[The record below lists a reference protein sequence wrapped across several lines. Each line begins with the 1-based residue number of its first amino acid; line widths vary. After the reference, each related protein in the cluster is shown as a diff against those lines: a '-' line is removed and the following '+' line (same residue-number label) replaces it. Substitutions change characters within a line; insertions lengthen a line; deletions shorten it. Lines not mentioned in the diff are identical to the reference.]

1 MRKQLVAAVLSAAVT
16 GLGLSAFSPA
26 YGQVRPAAAQPEK
39 PAGAQQVP
47 VKEVVLY
54 TSGVGYF
61 EHFGT
66 VTGDT
71 TTELH
76 FKTEQI
82 NDILKSLLLEDLDKG
97 KVAAVTYG
105 SQEPLSHALKS
116 FQVDLS
122 ASPAL
127 PQLLSQLRGA
137 VVTATLPQGQVTG
150 QVLGV
155 EKKQKPAGDKQVVDV
170 WTLNLLLAGGSIR
183 PVELEQVTEV
193 KLDDAKLQQ
202 ELIKALAAVAA
213 ARDQDRKPV
222 SIRFTGQ
229 GERRVRIGYVVEAPV
244 WKASYRL
251 VITEDAKNEVPS
263 EEGKK
268 DDTGKNTDAAK
279 KGRGD
284 AGKEDSG
291 KNADAGAGGDG
302 GKGAGEAKGT
312 GGRLQGW
319 AIVENQT
326 DSDWESVELSL
337 VSGRPISFIENL
349 YQPLYVP
356 RPLVEPQLF
365 ASLRPQTYSGG
376 MDMLKRLDEGL
387 IEEEKAAADK
397 DRDGAGFGG
406 RQMLSRRAG
415 AAPSAAAAG
424 AMQKQE
430 MQQAQQLRAPI
441 DPTASISAMASGA
454 KVGELFQYTVPDV
467 RLPRQKSAMIPIL
480 TDPVAAARLSIYNQ
494 GVLATNPLLGVRLT
508 NTTGKLLPGGPITVL
523 DAGAYSGDA
532 QIEDLPASQNRLL
545 SFGIDQQVL
554 VHANDHTENSSL
566 VTGKIVKGVLELT
579 NKQTASQDYV
589 AQSKA
594 KTAKTLLIEHPKR
607 QGWTLTQPAKPLET
621 TDTLYRFEELLP
633 GGATAKMT
641 VKEELVSSQGI
652 AILPMDIGQVEAY
665 LRAGEIP
672 QPVKD
677 ALSAAAKLKYAVVD
691 TERQMQERQ
700 QKVNEITQ
708 EQARIRENMKTVA
721 QSSDYYQRLLK
732 KLDEQ
737 ESQIEKLQT
746 ELKDL
751 QKKRDQQRKELEDS
765 LTNLNVG

>member
-1 MRKQLVAAVLSAAVT
+1 MRKQLVAAILSAAVT
-16 GLGLSAFSPA
+16 GIGLTTFSPA
-26 YGQVRPAAAQPEK
+26 YGQVRPPAAQADKAAAGQ
-39 PAGAQQVP
+39 QQVP
-47 VKEVVLY
+47 VKVVVLY

-66 VTGDT
+66 ITGDSS
-71 TTELH
+71 TELH

-82 NDILKSLLLEDLDKG
+82 NDILKSLLLEDMDKG

-122 ASPAL
+122 SSPAL

-137 VVTATLPQGQVTG
+137 VVTATLAQGQVTG

-170 WTLNLLLAGGSIR
+170 WTLNLLLGGGTIR
-183 PVELEQVTEV
+183 PVELEQVSEV
-193 KLDDAKLQQ
+193 KLDDPKLQQ
-202 ELIKALAAVAA
+202 ELVKALAAVAA

-251 VITEDAKNEVPS
+251 VLTEDAKNEAP
-263 EEGKK
+263 EGKK
-268 DDTGKNTDAAK
+268 
-279 KGRGD
+279 GD
-284 AGKEDSG
+284 AGKGNDAG
-291 KNADAGAGGDG
+291 KNQDVEKDDG
-302 GKGAGEAKGT
+302 GKNQEAGDGKGK

-376 MDMLKRLDEGL
+376 MEMAKKLEEAVRDED
-387 IEEEKAAADK
+387 EKAAEAK
-397 DRDGAGFGG
+397 DAALGG
-406 RQMLSRRAG
+406 RMLRRQAG
-415 AAPSAAAAG
+415 LAAPAPVAAAG
-424 AMQKQE
+424 AQMKQA
-430 MQQAQQLRAPI
+430 AQGAPI
-441 DPTASISAMASGA
+441 NPMASVSAMASGA

-508 NTTGKLLPGGPITVL
+508 NTTGKLLPQGPITVL
-523 DAGAYSGDA
+523 DAGAYAGDA
-532 QIEDLPASQNRLL
+532 QVEDLPAGQNRLL
-545 SFGIDQQVL
+545 SYGIDQQVI
-554 VHANDHTENSSL
+554 VHADDHTENSSL

-579 NKQTASQDYV
+579 YKQTFTQDYV
-589 AQSKA
+589 AQNKA
-594 KTAKTLLIEHPKR
+594 KNDKTLLVEHPKR
-607 QGWTLTQPAKPLET
+607 PGWNLIQPAKPLET
-621 TDTLYRFEELLP
+621 TDALYRFEELLP

-652 AILPMDIGQVEAY
+652 AILPMDVGQVEAY
-665 LRAGEIP
+665 LRTGEIP
-672 QPVKD
+672 KPVKD
-677 ALSAAAKLKYAVVD
+677 ALQAAAKLKYAVVD

-700 QKVNEITQ
+700 QKINEISQ

-737 ESQIEKLQT
+737 ESQIEKLQA

-765 LTNLNVG
+765 LVNLNVG